1 MRPEISLGELE
12 AKLGEEIGVSD
23 WLVVDQDLIDD
34 FARVT
39 RDHQFIH
46 VDPARAASEG
56 PYAGTVAHGLLTLS
70 LLPTLSESA
79 LPKIAGIRSSVNYG
93 FDRVRFLAPVPS
105 GARVRARFR
114 LKTINLRAPGAVL
127 TTWEV
132 QVEIEG
138 AERPAIVTD
147 WLGLRYM
154 EAGAADALTA
164 SREERT

>member
-1 MRPEISLGELE
+1 MEKTVSLSELE
-12 AKLGEEIGVSD
+12 AMLGEEIGVSD
-23 WLVVDQDLIDD
+23 WVVVDQDLIDD

-46 VDPARAASEG
+46 VDPPRAAAEG
-56 PYAGTVAHGLLTLS
+56 PYGGTVAHGLLTLS

-79 LPKIAGIRSSVNYG
+79 LPKVAGVRSSVNYG

-105 GARVRARFR
+105 GARIRGRFR
-114 LKTINLRAPGAVL
+114 LKTINPRAPGAVL

-132 QVEIEG
+132 HVEVEG

-154 EAGAADALTA
+154 EAEAASAPTA
-164 SREERT
+164 PREERT